1 MEYNHRNAESSVV
14 HSPIHQP
21 NALLLQT
28 PTKVAYLSL
37 FTDIEYLTIIAYPLP
52 LMKHNKRFHK
62 RSMRQINLLPISH
75 RKLIKFLLQCIRMYC
90 QSLILCLHMLDIELR
105 TPIRT
110 LILYFNLFLF
120 LLQTLEFPISIYFL
134 YCVRQAVKQIINL
147 MQKIQY
153 SFLFIIFI

>member
-1 MEYNHRNAESSVV
+1 MLNQVLS
-14 HSPIHQP
+14 IHPYISQMHCSFKLQP
-21 NALLLQT
+21 KLLI
-28 PTKVAYLSL
+28 YLF

-120 LLQTLEFPISIYFL
+120 LLQTLEFPISIYF
-134 YCVRQAVKQIINL
+134 YTVCAKR
-147 MQKIQY
+147 
-153 SFLFIIFI
+153 